1 MAHDERPWMT
11 ETPAFSMVGEWS
23 ECFSTDLREIA
34 GIAVTF
40 EMTPAHDVPPAMFRW
55 QQEFSIQPDQPI
67 TIGVTKE
74 GLDTISA
81 AVGAALGLTGEAA
94 PADQRLYIAVMRKS
108 MVGLALALSRESSQI
123 VATAGDGEAADL
135 AVPGNTYQIAIAFA
149 ERNVTLYVTIPRV
162 WEEWRLGHAREE
174 SKASSQPTGS
184 LTLPLL
190 LDVEVPIR
198 VCFGRTSLK
207 VNDALKLVT
216 GSLLELDRGAGESV
230 ELIVSNR
237 VIAHGEVVAV
247 DGNYGIRITQIVSRK
262 ERLIHDQPQLTA

>member
-1 MAHDERPWMT
+1 MT
-11 ETPAFSMVGEWS
+11 ETPAYSIVGEWS
-23 ECFSTDLREIA
+23 ECFSTALREIA
-34 GIAVTF
+34 GLAVTF
-40 EMTPAHDVPPAMFRW
+40 EIALARDVPPAMFRW

-67 TIGVTKE
+67 TIGAIKE
-74 GLDTISA
+74 DLDTISA
-81 AVGAALGLTGEAA
+81 AVGAALGLTGASA

-108 MVGLALALSRESSQI
+108 MAGLALALGGRSSQL
-123 VATAGDGEAADL
+123 VTTAGDGEAADL

-149 ERNVTLYVTIPRV
+149 ERNVTLYFTIPRA
-162 WEEWRLGHAREE
+162 WEEWRLGHAPEG

-198 VCFGRTSLK
+198 VSFGRTSLK

-216 GSLLELDRGAGESV
+216 GSLLELDRSAGESV

-262 ERLIHDQPQLTA
+262 DRLIHDQPLTV